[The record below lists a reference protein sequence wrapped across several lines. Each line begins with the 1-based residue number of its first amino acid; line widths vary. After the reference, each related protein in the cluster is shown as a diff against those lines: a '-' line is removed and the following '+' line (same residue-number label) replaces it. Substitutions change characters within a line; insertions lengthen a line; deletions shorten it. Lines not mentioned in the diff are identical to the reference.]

1 MPPTFSQIAI
11 VEQHGLAR
19 RGLESL
25 LASSPELQMV
35 AATAEPAQLQSR
47 CKPGER
53 LDVIVYGAPP
63 QNARSLTETVGAL
76 AACGRVLI
84 IADFAGWQLVTDALR
99 AGAFGCVSRQADED
113 ELLRAVETV
122 AQGGLHV
129 APSLATRLHTE
140 LRHPAS
146 TARPTLARR
155 EMEALRLLASGLTHS
170 QIGRRMNLTEAT
182 VSTYIKRIR
191 NKLNVGNKADLTRK
205 AIELGLLDGT
215 DDSGALS
222 GALDYHP
229 AA

>member
-1 MPPTFSQIAI
+1 MPTLSQIAI

-25 LASSPELQMV
+25 LASRTELQMV
-35 AATAEPAQLQSR
+35 SATAEPAQLQSR

-53 LDVIVYGAPP
+53 MDVIVYGAPA
-63 QNARSLTETVGAL
+63 QNARTLTETVGAL

-99 AGAFGCVSRQADED
+99 AGAFGCVSRQADEE

-122 AQGGLHV
+122 ALGGLHV
-129 APSLATRLHTE
+129 APGLATRLHTE

-146 TARPTLARR
+146 TARPALARR
-155 EMEALRLLASGLTHS
+155 EMEALRLLANGLTHG

-215 DDSGALS
+215 ESG
-222 GALDYHP
+222 GPRNDVLDFPP